1 MFAKL
6 GFALCCVSLPLV
18 EIGRAADGA
27 ERAIPKF
34 QSALLMKMSME
45 EFAKDRQTR
54 TSFRAPLSSRS
65 AYATRRRR
73 HISARMLAKLRRS
86 DTAEPQ
92 LIIGASPWK
101 PTSPF
106 ISAIRRVLGS
116 ADRTKTRTGCCGS
129 TSLTEPIWR
138 RAPKPSST
146 AWHVNSRSGHGK
158 RWASKPRQSDLTN
171 VLRRPVEPAGKFGHV
186 PVVRFYGR
194 ERSLFGRVTRRLG
207 FLDVSYCN
215 ELECS
220 EIATDVGISR
230 ATPSAVSEDS
240 SELMGCPISRSFLT
254 CCVRLELA
262 GAGAS
267 TMAEYQRVRANFVIA
282 RGIAAEILQW
292 R

>member
-6 GFALCCVSLPLV
+6 GFALFCVSLLLV
-18 EIGRAADGA
+18 DIGRAAECRAGNSQISIRIVDENVDGGV
-27 ERAIPKF
+27 
-34 QSALLMKMSME
+34 
-45 EFAKDRQTR
+45 RQGPANEDQFPCPVVITLGLR
-54 TSFRAPLSSRS
+54 HAPEK
-65 AYATRRRR
+65 T
-73 HISARMLAKLRRS
+73 HPGKAKLRRS

-92 LIIGASPWK
+92 RIIGASPWK

-129 TSLTEPIWR
+129 TSQKEPIWR
-138 RAPKPSST
+138 HTPRPNST
-146 AWHVNSRSGHGK
+146 AWHVNSTNGHGK
-158 RWASKPRQSDLTN
+158 RWTSKPRQSDLAS

-215 ELECS
+215 DLESS

-240 SELMGCPISRSFLT
+240 SELMGCPISRSFPT

-267 TMAEYQRVRANFVIA
+267 SISRVPIS
-282 RGIAAEILQW
+282 GSG
-292 R
+292 